1 MTLVA
6 LSLGSNSDP
15 EHHLVAGLNALQAKF
30 GALRVSSVFE
40 SAPVGFTGANF
51 LNLAVVIET
60 ADSLEELARYLKWLE
75 DQHGR
80 VRSEPRFSGRT
91 LDIDILTF
99 GDLCG
104 VHAGIVLPREEVV
117 ENAHVLCPLAQLCG
131 GCLHAPSG
139 RTYAQLWDAYDK
151 SRQPL
156 WPVSFE
162 WQGRQISV
170 AARHSGR

>member
-15 EHHLVAGLNALQAKF
+15 EHHLIAGLNALQAKF
-30 GALRVSSVFE
+30 GALQISSVFE
-40 SAPVGFTGANF
+40 SEPVGFTGTNF

-60 ADSLEELARYLKWLE
+60 TDTLEELARYLKWLE

-80 VRSEPRFSGRT
+80 IRSEPRFSGRT

-104 VHAGIVLPREEVV
+104 IHVGIVLPREEVT

-131 GCLHAPSG
+131 DWLHGPTG
-139 RTYAQLWDAYDK
+139 HTYAQLWEAYHK

-156 WPVSFE
+156 WPVNFA
-162 WQGRQISV
+162 WQGRQISAGV
-170 AARHSGR
+170 TPSRR